1 MPARS
6 PEDRAL
12 IARIANTTRL
22 AKTPDRSTLTEKART
37 ARRAQFEQQALAD
50 NPNLT
55 GAALA
60 RAADEYQRAHMLR
73 MTLKARQ
80 ARRQVR
86 EATQMAL
93 SAQAELDS
101 FGGAAC

>member
-22 AKTPDRSTLTEKART
+22 AKTADHSTLTEKARA
-37 ARRAQFEQQALAD
+37 ARRAQFEQRALGD
-50 NPNLT
+50 NPHLT
-55 GAALA
+55 GDALA

-86 EATQMAL
+86 DATRAAL
-93 SAQAELDS
+93 AAQAEMDTL
-101 FGGAAC
+101 GGAAS

>member
-1 MPARS
+1 L

-12 IARIANTTRL
+12 IARIANRTRL
-22 AKTPDRSTLTEKART
+22 AKTSDRAALTEKART

-50 NPNLT
+50 NPGLT

-60 RAADEYQRAHMLR
+60 RAADEYQRAHLLR

-80 ARRQVR
+80 ARRKVR
-86 EATQMAL
+86 EATQ
-93 SAQAELDS
+93 
-101 FGGAAC
+101 AARRGP